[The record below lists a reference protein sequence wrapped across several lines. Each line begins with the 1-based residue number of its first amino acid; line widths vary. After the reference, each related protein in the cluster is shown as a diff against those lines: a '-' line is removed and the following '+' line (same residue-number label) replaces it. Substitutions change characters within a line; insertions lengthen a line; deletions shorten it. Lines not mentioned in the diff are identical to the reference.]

1 MIAEWTRVPLNRLS
15 QDALAVVTELPA
27 YLEESIKGQDL
38 AIAHLHKHLLTA
50 RADLR
55 RPGRPLGLSC
65 WSVRAAW
72 GKPKRYYR

>member
-1 MIAEWTRVPLNRLS
+1 MIAEWTGVPLNRLS

-50 RADLR
+50 RADLPAVR
-55 RPGRPLGLSC
+55 WGLSC